1 MCEALFSAILITVL
15 FWRFSPLLSA
25 PQLSTPEGFILPEP
39 EEETK
44 AWEETAL
51 FKKGGGVDIPDPD
64 PGIHDAAYK
73 LGDLGDE
80 ALEFFK
86 QAYAEGTSRQD
97 VIDEAAKH
105 VVGNM
110 MGMSDD
116 AKSHSEELWNRY
128 ENKYVPVEDRV
139 IDDAMNWDS
148 ADNQAASAAQAKADV
163 NTSTAQQQAATERQQ
178 EAMGVDP
185 TSGRYQSLDSQADT
199 QAALNA
205 ADAEN
210 AARTQRQQEAVQMR
224 EGVAQ
229 QGLQEAGLGNQTA
242 SLAGSLGSGGINT
255 GLAANQGFY
264 QNAGLMGTGYGLDM
278 KGQQGKGS
286 LLLSE
291 YQAQLAAAGAEE
303 QANAANMGGMMSGI
317 GSLAG
322 AYLNNFAGNDPL
334 TKSITSSK
342 SVKENKKPV
351 SGALNA
357 LNGLN
362 IQSWKY
368 KDGVEDSGQHI
379 GPYAEDWQRVTGLGN
394 GQSIPVVDAVG
405 VTMKAVQELNDKVDQ
420 MKGNND
426 E

>member
-1 MCEALFSAILITVL
+1 MYEAIISALLITAL
-15 FWRFSPLLSA
+15 LWRFLTPVSA
-25 PQLSTPEGFILPEP
+25 PQLATPEGFILPVPQEEP
-39 EEETK
+39 K
-44 AWEETAL
+44 AWEETTL
-51 FKKGGGVDIPDPD
+51 FKKGGVDMPDPD
-64 PGIHDAAYK
+64 PGIQDAAYEM
-73 LGDLGDE
+73 GDLGDE
-80 ALEFFK
+80 ALDFFK
-86 QAYAEGTSRQD
+86 QAYAEGTSRQG

-116 AKSHSEELWNRY
+116 AKAHSEELWNRY
-128 ENKYVPVEDRV
+128 ENKYMPVEDRV

-210 AARTQRQQEAVQMR
+210 AARTQRQREAVQMR

-278 KGQQGKGS
+278 KGQQGKAS
-286 LLLSE
+286 TLLSE
-291 YQAQLAAAGAEE
+291 YQAQLAAAGAEA
-303 QANAANMGGMMSGI
+303 QADATGMAGAMGGI
-317 GSLAG
+317 GTLAG
-322 AYLNNFAGNDPL
+322 AGIKL
-334 TKSITSSK
+334 ISSK
-342 SVKENKKPV
+342 KLKEDKQPV
-351 SGALNA
+351 AGALSA
-357 LNGLN
+357 LNGLDVE
-362 IQSWKY
+362 SWKY
-368 KDGVEDSGQHI
+368 KDGVADGDHHI
-379 GPYAEDWQRVTGLGN
+379 GPYAEDWQKATGTGD
-394 GQSIPVVDAVG
+394 GKSIPVVDAIG
-405 VTMKAVQELNDKVDQ
+405 VTMKAVQELNKKVDQ
-420 MKGNND
+420 MKGD
-426 E
+426 SDGK

>member
-1 MCEALFSAILITVL
+1 MYDAIISALLITTL
-15 FWRFSPLLSA
+15 LWRFLTPLSA
-25 PQLSTPEGFILPEP
+25 PQLSTPEGLLLPEP
-39 EEETK
+39 EKETK
-44 AWEETAL
+44 TWEKTTL
-51 FKKGGGVDIPDPD
+51 FKKGGGVDMPDPD
-64 PGIHDAAYK
+64 PGIQDAAYE

-80 ALEFFK
+80 ALDFFK
-86 QAYAEGTSRQD
+86 QAYAEGTSRQG

-116 AKSHSEELWNRY
+116 AKAHSEELWSRY
-128 ENKYVPVEDRV
+128 ENKFMPVEDRV

-148 ADNQAASAAQAKADV
+148 ADNQAAAAAQAKADV
-163 NTSTAQQQAATERQQ
+163 NTATAQQQAATERQQ

-210 AARTQRQQEAVQMR
+210 AARTQKQMEAVQMR
-224 EGVAQ
+224 QGVSQ
-229 QGLQEAGLGNQTA
+229 QGLQEAGLANQTA
-242 SLAGSLGSGGINT
+242 GLAGSLGSGGINT

-291 YQAQLAAAGAEE
+291 YQAQLAAAEAEE

-322 AYLNNFAGNDPL
+322 AGIKLA
-334 TKSITSSK
+334 SSRK
-342 SVKENKKPV
+342 LKEDKKPIK
-351 SGALNA
+351 GALSA
-357 LNGLN
+357 LNGLAVE
-362 IQSWKY
+362 SWKY
-368 KDGVEDSGQHI
+368 KDGVADGDHHI
-379 GPYAEDWQRVTGLGN
+379 GPYAEDWQKATGTGD
-394 GQSIPVVDAVG
+394 GKSIPVVDALG
-405 VTMKAVQELNDKVDQ
+405 VTMKAVQELNNKVDQ
-420 MKGNND
+420 MKGDND
-426 E
+426 GQ

>member
-1 MCEALFSAILITVL
+1 MCEALLSAILITVL
-15 FWRFSPLLSA
+15 FWRFLPLLSA
-25 PQLSTPEGFILPEP
+25 PQLATPEGFILPEP
-39 EEETK
+39 EEEPK
-44 AWEETAL
+44 AWEETIL
-51 FKKGGGVDIPDPD
+51 FKKGGVDMPDPD
-64 PGIHDAAYK
+64 PGIQDAAYE

-80 ALEFFK
+80 ALDFFK
-86 QAYAEGTSRQD
+86 QAYAEGTSRQG

-110 MGMSDD
+110 MGMSDN
-116 AKSHSEELWNRY
+116 AKAHSEELWSRY
-128 ENKYVPVEDRV
+128 ENKFMPVEDRV

-148 ADNQAASAAQAKADV
+148 ADNQAAFAAQAKADV
-163 NTSTAQQQAATERQQ
+163 NNATAQQKAATERQQ

-185 TSGRYQSLDSQADT
+185 SSGRYQSLDSQADT

-210 AARTQRQQEAVQMR
+210 AARTQRQMEAVQMR
-224 EGVAQ
+224 QGVAQ
-229 QGLQEAGLGNQTA
+229 QGLQEAGLANQTA
-242 SLAGSLGSGGINT
+242 GLAGSLGSGGINT

-291 YQAQLAAAGAEE
+291 YQAQLAAAEAEE

-351 SGALNA
+351 SGALSA

-394 GQSIPVVDAVG
+394 GKSIPVVDAVG
-405 VTMKAVQELNDKVDQ
+405 VTMKAVQELNKKVDQ